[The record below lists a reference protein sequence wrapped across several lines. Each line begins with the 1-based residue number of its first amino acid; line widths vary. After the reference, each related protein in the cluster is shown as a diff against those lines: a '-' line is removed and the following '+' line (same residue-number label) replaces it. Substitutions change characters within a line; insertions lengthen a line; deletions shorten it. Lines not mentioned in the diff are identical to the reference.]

1 MRELA
6 RSIARENMPRAGIK
20 RPNKSMSHGR
30 WRAYVRW
37 TPNTTPRSVARTTGG
52 VKFLNKI
59 RKRLAADKV
68 ARRTRKDQRRRAYA

>member
-6 RSIARENMPRAGIK
+6 RSIAKANMRRAGIK
-20 RPNKSMSHGR
+20 KPNRFMSGGR

-37 TPNTTPRSVARTTGG
+37 TPNTIPRSMARTTGG

-59 RKRLAADKV
+59 RKRVAAAKM
-68 ARRTRKDQRRRAYA
+68 ARKTRKNQRRRAA